1 MASQQLPP
9 WLLMN
14 AQNQQ
19 PAPLNLSGP
28 LNISLD
34 NPNPGMSLADANAV
48 IEQQKQAA
56 NLGFQQNQAPVYR
69 MASARTP
76 EEDALIKQ
84 VSESY
89 GEQRKVQEQAIKQ
102 AEEQLAAA
110 RQVPQ
115 QMDLSPLIALS
126 QSWSQRPSNLLQA
139 YQKPTD
145 QSKTVQA
152 LQEAVLKA
160 RGGAAELEGRRAK
173 DVQQMSLQERQL
185 RSNEELK
192 RLSIEALKK
201 GKDEKGDTKALDREI
216 ALIDKISKSKDA
228 EVVSGATQMN
238 NALNNY
244 IATIE
249 KHRKNLNSAEAV
261 QDIGQA
267 YQGTIIA
274 FKDANVLGALSGPD
288 MGLATTSLPDVGS
301 YSAIVKRGVGY
312 TPDLDKT
319 INIIKDIK
327 NRYQGRGQQAMKNLE
342 VGYGKFGGED
352 VLKQLRSSLE
362 GGQAQPSDR
371 QQQLMEEMKRRKSQG
386 GS

>member
-19 PAPLNLSGP
+19 PVPLNLSSP
-28 LNISLD
+28 ITISLD

-48 IEQQKQAA
+48 IEQQRQAA
-56 NLGFQQNQAPVYR
+56 NLGLQQNQAPTYR

-139 YQKPTD
+139 YQRPTD

-216 ALIDKISKSKDA
+216 TLIGKITGSDEAKA
-228 EVVSGATQMN
+228 IRGATQMN
-238 NALNNY
+238 NAINNY
-244 IATIE
+244 INTIN
-249 KHRKNLNSAEAV
+249 KHKGNILDKQARAE
-261 QDIGQA
+261 IGNA
-267 YQGTIIA
+267 YESTIMA
-274 FKDANVLGALSGPD
+274 FKAAEELGALQKED
-288 MGLATTSLPDVGS
+288 VARAQAKLPDVAS
-301 YSAIVKRGVGY
+301 FY
-312 TPDLDKT
+312 TAAQRFGGLAPNVDT
-319 INIIKDIK
+319 AVEIIKQIPQE
-327 NRYQGRGQQAMKNLE
+327 YGARGKLALDRLKS
-342 VGYGKFGGED
+342 GYGKFGGQDIINQFESG
-352 VLKQLRSSLE
+352 LNASMQSGSSLE
-362 GGQAQPSDR
+362 QKR
-371 QQQLMEEMKRRKSQG
+371 EMIKRARAQG
-386 GS
+386 GLK